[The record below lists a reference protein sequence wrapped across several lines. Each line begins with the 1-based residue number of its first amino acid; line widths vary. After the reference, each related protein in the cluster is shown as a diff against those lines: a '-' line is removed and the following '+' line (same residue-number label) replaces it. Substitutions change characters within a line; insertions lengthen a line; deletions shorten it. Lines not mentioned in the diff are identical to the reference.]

1 MDVKLIAKTN
11 TGTLKTYEFLAAIAR
26 RCYSI
31 KPWEHIVDTI
41 TNPNAEKSKKIDAE
55 KLMTKIIKSG
65 HLSILEFVDYTFSIE
80 NVSVALLGQLS
91 RHRLASFAVT
101 SLRYNNLTKSD
112 INVTVPKG
120 LDIKDLN
127 DIFYKSIS
135 DSYNA
140 YTKLIEKGYKPEQ
153 ARYVLPQGIRT
164 NIILKMNIR
173 ELFHFFD
180 LRNCNHADNEIH
192 ELAKKILSLCE
203 ADDKFIFSFAQHNCM
218 DCNKFTT
225 CNLMKD
231 KKYVAKE

>member
-1 MDVKLIAKTN
+1 MEVKIIAKTD
-11 TGTLKTYEFLAAIAR
+11 TGKLKPHEFLAGIAR

-31 KPWEHIVDTI
+31 KTWDHIVKTI
-41 TNPNAEKSKKIDAE
+41 TDPTIDGSKKVDAK

-65 HLSILEFVDYTFSIE
+65 HLSILEFIDYTFSIE

-120 LDIKDLN
+120 IDLKDLN
-127 DIFYKSIS
+127 EIFYKSIS

-140 YTKLIEKGYKPEQ
+140 YTALIDKGYKPEQ

-173 ELFHFFD
+173 ELYHFFD
-180 LRNCNHADNEIH
+180 LRNCKRADNEIYD
-192 ELAKKILSLCE
+192 LAKKMLSLCE
-203 ADDKFIFSFAQHNCM
+203 GDDPFIFSFAKHNCS
-218 DCNKFTT
+218 DCTKIDT
-225 CNLMKD
+225 CNIINTKLK
-231 KKYVAKE
+231 

>member
-1 MDVKLIAKTN
+1 MDVKLISKTN
-11 TGTLKTYEFLAAIAR
+11 TGTLKTCEFLAAIAR

-41 TNPNAEKSKKIDAE
+41 TNPNVEKSKKIDAE
-55 KLMTKIIKSG
+55 KLMKRIILSG

-127 DIFYKSIS
+127 GLVIK
-135 DSYNA
+135 
-140 YTKLIEKGYKPEQ
+140 
-153 ARYVLPQGIRT
+153 V
-164 NIILKMNIR
+164 
-173 ELFHFFD
+173 
-180 LRNCNHADNEIH
+180 
-192 ELAKKILSLCE
+192 
-203 ADDKFIFSFAQHNCM
+203 
-218 DCNKFTT
+218 
-225 CNLMKD
+225 
-231 KKYVAKE
+231 

>member
-1 MDVKLIAKTN
+1 MEVKLIAKTD
-11 TGTLKTYEFLAAIAR
+11 TGRLDTCEFLAGVAR

-31 KPWEHIVDTI
+31 KPWEHIVKTI
-41 TNPNAEKSKKIDAE
+41 TDPNIEKSKQVDANR
-55 KLMTKIIKSG
+55 LMTRIIKSG

-80 NVSVALLGQLS
+80 NVSVVLLGQLS

-120 LDIKDLN
+120 IELKDLN
-127 DIFYKSIS
+127 EIFYKSIS

-140 YTKLIEKGYKPEQ
+140 YTKLVDKGYKPEQ

-180 LRNCNHADNEIH
+180 LRNCNRADSEIH
-192 ELAKKILSLCE
+192 ELAQKILNICE
-203 ADDKFIFSFAQHNCM
+203 SDDKFIFSFAKHNCS
-218 DCNKFTT
+218 DCTKIDT
-225 CNLMKD
+225 CNITNTKLQ
-231 KKYVAKE
+231 